1 MSKTKC
7 AITGASGF
15 LGQYL
20 CEALINEGYEVHA
33 LYEHPESF
41 SKNLTVEYQYLVNL
55 LDFENIDHVIEKIQ
69 PDFVIHLAA
78 KTEVALSFDNYLEV
92 SQVNYVGTVNLAEAN
107 RKHNPNL
114 KLFLMASTNETYGIH
129 NAKDGA
135 FTEETDQRPMAP
147 YAVAKL
153 ACEYYL
159 KYMGHAYKLPY
170 CILRQTN
177 AFGRTDN
184 DFFVMERIVSQMLN
198 SDECNLG
205 ESTPIRNFIWVDD
218 LINLYM
224 TILNRPTVAQGEIFV
239 TGPDNG
245 ISISELADM
254 IKDKLG
260 WKGKVN
266 WNTIPKRPGEIYYLN
281 TNPKKAKSMLGW
293 EPKVSLSEGI
303 DRLIDIYDS
312 KEREHR
318 Q

>member
-1 MSKTKC
+1 MSRV

-33 LYEHPESF
+33 LYEHSESF
-41 SKNLTVEYQYLVNL
+41 SKNPTVEHQYLVNL
-55 LDFENIDHVIEKIQ
+55 LDFENVDRIIEKIQ
-69 PDFVIHLAA
+69 PEFVIHLAA

-114 KLFLMASTNETYGIH
+114 KLFLMASTNETYGNH
-129 NAKDGA
+129 DPKQGA
-135 FTEETDQRPMAP
+135 FTEETEQRPMAP

-159 KYMGHAYKLPY
+159 KYMGHAYKFPY

-184 DFFVMERIVSQMLN
+184 DFFVMERIVSQMMSSN
-198 SDECNLG
+198 ECNLG
-205 ESTPIRNFIWVDD
+205 EPTPMRNFIWVDD

-224 TILNRPTVAQGEIFV
+224 TILNRPTIARSEVFV

-245 ISISELADM
+245 ISISELADTV
-254 IKDKLG
+254 KKKLD
-260 WKGKVN
+260 WKGEIN
-266 WNTIPKRPGEIYYLN
+266 WGTTPKRPGEIYYLN
-281 TNPKKAKSMLGW
+281 TSPKKAKKMFGW
-293 EPKVSLSEGI
+293 EPKVSLDEGI
-303 DRLIDIYDS
+303 DRLISIKSRAYDN
-312 KEREHR
+312 
-318 Q
+318 

>member
-1 MSKTKC
+1 MSKVKC
-7 AITGASGF
+7 LLSGASGF

-33 LYEHPESF
+33 LYEHSESF
-41 SKNLTVEYQYLVNL
+41 SKNPTVEHQYLVNL
-55 LDFENIDHVIEKIQ
+55 LDFENIDNVIKKVK

-107 RKHNPNL
+107 RKYNPNL
-114 KLFLMASTNETYGIH
+114 KLFLMASTNETYGNH
-129 NAKDGA
+129 DPREGA
-135 FTEETDQRPMAP
+135 FTEQTAQRPMAP

-159 KYMGHAYKLPY
+159 KYMGEAYKFPY

-177 AFGRTDN
+177 AFGRVDN
-184 DFFVMERIVSQMLN
+184 DFFVMERIVSQMLTG
-198 SDECNLG
+198 DECNLG
-205 ESTPIRNFIWVDD
+205 EPTPIRNFIWVDD
-218 LINLYM
+218 LISLYM
-224 TILNRPTVAQGEIFV
+224 NILNRPLIAQGQIFV

-245 ISISELADM
+245 ISIRDLVDM
-254 IKDKLG
+254 VKEKLD

-266 WNTIPKRPGEIYYLN
+266 WHTMPKRPGEIYYLN
-281 TNPKKAKSMLGW
+281 TNPNKAKRMLSW

-303 DRLIDIYDS
+303 DMLIGMYGS
-312 KEREHR
+312 RSREHT

>member
-1 MSKTKC
+1 MPKVKC
-7 AITGASGF
+7 LLSGASGF
-15 LGQYL
+15 LGGYL
-20 CEALINEGYEVHA
+20 CEALINDGYEVHA
-33 LYEHPESF
+33 LYEHSESF
-41 SKNLTVEYQYLVNL
+41 SKNPTVEHQYLVNL
-55 LDFENIDHVIEKIQ
+55 LDFENIDNVIEKIQ

-78 KTEVALSFDNYLEV
+78 KTEVALSFDNYLQV

-107 RKHNPNL
+107 RKYNPNL
-114 KLFLMASTNETYGIH
+114 KLFLMASTNETYGQH
-129 NAKDGA
+129 DPKDGA
-135 FTEETDQRPMAP
+135 FTEQTEQLPMAP

-159 KYMGHAYKLPY
+159 KYMGQAYKFPY

-177 AFGRTDN
+177 AYGRTDN
-184 DFFVMERIVSQMLN
+184 DFFAMERIVSQMLN

-205 ESTPIRNFIWVDD
+205 EPTPIRNFIWVDD

-224 TILNRPTVAQGEIFV
+224 TILNRPTIALGEVFV

-254 IKDKLG
+254 VKNKLG

-266 WNTIPKRPGEIYYLN
+266 WGTIPKRPGEIYYLN
-281 TNPKKAKSMLGW
+281 SDQKKARNMLGW
-293 EPKVSLSEGI
+293 EPKVSLSDGI
-303 DRLIDIYDS
+303 DRLISIW
-312 KEREHR
+312 RN